1 MTNEKVLDAL
11 RVIDNAFSSFMVA
24 DMNGARFD
32 LYEISDEELGDN
44 PELLEEAVDAGKRMA
59 WITCRVCDDVK
70 ALASALSTWSEHHH
84 DNSDSGFDYEL
95 GDGTVVN
102 SKRAF
107 PALCE
112 LYQLDDNRPAVLD
125 SFTNAVFYGI
135 YDIAYP
141 NAGKEA

>member
-1 MTNEKVLDAL
+1 MKLGSKFTTCFHADLVLEVSRQRNDD
-11 RVIDNAFSSFMVA
+11 VIDM
-24 DMNGARFD
+24 
-32 LYEISDEELGDN
+32 L
-44 PELLEEAVDAGKRMA
+44 
-59 WITCRVCDDVK
+59 DDVK

-135 YDIAYP
+135 YDIAYQ